1 MTLLAVL
8 RIAVAAAGLLVG
20 GGVAAQPEAAR
31 GQDAPGAGATPGAP
45 GEFTSAD
52 ELLTALESAGAEIRH
67 LSADIAYV
75 KEFAI
80 QGDVQTREGRLVFE
94 SKPGEVESAAPARR
108 FGITFDKFQVGER
121 VEDEQIEYLEQFIFD
136 GEWLAEIRPNEKQFI
151 RRQVVR
157 PGERWDPLKVG
168 EGPFPIPIQQRRE
181 DILRQYGAELLDGAE
196 GLDQP
201 KLQAVGGKCYQLR
214 LTPREDAGESDV
226 REIRVWYDKQTLL
239 PRIARTVSTA
249 DDVSL
254 VLLKNVKLNEEA
266 AVSEAELSTE
276 LPPDLTGWNV
286 TVEEYRGEE

>member
-1 MTLLAVL
+1 LLAIVK
-8 RIAVAAAGLLVG
+8 IGSAALGLLAG
-20 GGVAAQPEAAR
+20 CGVVAQPEAERAHAVSAEAAAQ
-31 GQDAPGAGATPGAP
+31 GEIAT
-45 GEFTSAD
+45 AD
-52 ELLTALESAGAEIRH
+52 DLLVALESAGENIRH
-67 LSADIAYV
+67 LSADIRYV

-94 SKPGEVESAAPARR
+94 SQPGEVETAAPARR

-121 VEDEQIEYLEQFIFD
+121 VEDEQINYLEQFIFD

-181 DILRQYGAELLDGAE
+181 DIVRQYNAELLEGGE
-196 GLDQP
+196 GLDEP
-201 KLQAVGGKCYQLR
+201 KLAAVGGKSYQLK
-214 LTPREDAGESDV
+214 LTPRTDAGDSELREV
-226 REIRVWYDKQTLL
+226 RIWYDKETLL
-239 PRIARTVSTA
+239 PRIARTVNTA

-276 LPPDLTGWNV
+276 PPADQRGWNV
-286 TVEEYRGEE
+286 TQEAYRGEE